1 MAPEVRDGSFSRGLG
16 KASDAVQFRAHA
28 ARLFE
33 RSSIILAREYMYG
46 GWETPALADVP
57 PDVVE
62 TAGRAAGFMG
72 DGVYVVDLKETDK
85 ADFVIEVNDNP
96 RIDDGVSDRIYGDAL
111 CGRLIDDFVRR
122 IQELRQGQAVDP
134 SPAMPSSL

>member
-16 KASDAVQFRAHA
+16 KASEAVQFRAHA

-33 RSSIILAREYMYG
+33 RSSIIPAREYMYG

-62 TAGRAAGFMG
+62 TAGRADGRADGFSCG
-72 DGVYVVDLKETDK
+72 DSRGT
-85 ADFVIEVNDNP
+85 EVPYRD
-96 RIDDGVSDRIYGDAL
+96 
-111 CGRLIDDFVRR
+111 
-122 IQELRQGQAVDP
+122 
-134 SPAMPSSL
+134 